1 MDFLGHV
8 VPYVVSVI
16 PEFDGLVSRSR
27 WATRVSAC
35 TYLCIW
41 LVGHY
46 NQIHK
51 YVHALT
57 LVAHLHLAASPSNSQ
72 TTESTYETTWPRKFI
87 HGFTLQIILDEVEYQ
102 SKSSKMS
109 CSLQQC
115 PTNEIHKYVHVPT
128 LVAHLDLETSPSNPG
143 ITEST
148 YGMTCPRKSIH
159 GFTLKIILDQVECQS
174 SPSNSGTT
182 KSTYGTMC
190 LRNSIHGFTVKMI
203 LDQVE
208 SQSKSSKMSC
218 SMYNVLVIAG
228 TNTYMR

>member
-8 VPYVVSVI
+8 VPYILSVVL
-16 PEFDGLVSRSR
+16 EFDGLADRSR
-27 WATRVSAC
+27 WATRDSAC

-72 TTESTYETTWPRKFI
+72 TTDSTYETTWPRKFI

-128 LVAHLDLETSPSNPG
+128 LVAHLDLETIPSNSG
-143 ITEST
+143 ITEGT
-148 YGMTCPRKSIH
+148 YGTTCPRK
-159 GFTLKIILDQVECQS
+159 
-174 SPSNSGTT
+174 
-182 KSTYGTMC
+182 
-190 LRNSIHGFTVKMI
+190 SIHGFTVKMI

-208 SQSKSSKMSC
+208 SLSKSSKWAAVYTMS
-218 SMYNVLVIAG
+218 
-228 TNTYMR
+228 